1 MVTWLHDLSGGYRVW
16 HVVVT
21 FALCDVNFN
30 SGISAAPGSLSPVI
44 ILPRLWFKEGI
55 MPPMQAIFEG
65 ILFVVGI
72 AVIIAF

>member
-1 MVTWLHDLSGGYRVW
+1 MIFPGVIGYGMSSSLLLY
-16 HVVVT
+16 
-21 FALCDVNFN
+21 ADVNFN
-30 SGISAAPGSLSPVI
+30 SGSSAAPGSLSPVI